1 MNVIKNCE
9 MSQYTSFKAG
19 GKADALIIPGDLNE
33 LREALVKLSKSGA
46 GYMVM
51 GNGSNIL
58 VSDSG
63 YSGTIVKIG
72 EPFSHITIDGE
83 ELTAGGGT
91 LMSSVAKAAMEAGL
105 AGFEFASG
113 IPGSIGG
120 AVFMNAGAYENEM
133 KNIIKYVNMI
143 SKDGSREFTMSADE
157 MKFAY
162 RYSILHDTGDIVT
175 SVTLKLDKG
184 STGEIKEKTRELM
197 ELRNKKQPVSLPSAG
212 SFFKRPPGNFA
223 GKLIQDAGLK
233 GLSVGGA
240 KVSELH
246 AGFIVNDKNATATDI
261 IDLMHLVQHTVYDK
275 FGVNLEPEVRIIGDY

>member
-1 MNVIKNCE
+1 
-9 MSQYTSFKAG
+9 
-19 GKADALIIPGDLNE
+19 
-33 LREALVKLSKSGA
+33 
-46 GYMVM
+46 
-51 GNGSNIL
+51 
-58 VSDSG
+58 
-63 YSGTIVKIG
+63 
-72 EPFSHITIDGE
+72 
-83 ELTAGGGT
+83 
-91 LMSSVAKAAMEAGL
+91 
-105 AGFEFASG
+105 
-113 IPGSIGG
+113 
-120 AVFMNAGAYENEM
+120 MNAGAYENEM

-162 RYSILHDTGDIVT
+162 RHSILHDTGDVVT

-184 STGEIKEKTRELM
+184 STGEIKEKTWELM

>member
-1 MNVIKNCE
+1 